1 MKGKHIQ
8 LPYGDLSDDEPKKLL
23 HFNVPPNYKR
33 DILFKQFPYL
43 SHVKNPMLNKI
54 IKNGIV
60 DGAEL
65 QKYLLLT
72 GLLQDSIQ
80 QSLDMVVTDGF
91 FNNAA
96 VRRELDQ
103 KYPTLMK
110 KPNPVN
116 VIFKDKVHFDVQN
129 PIVGLL
135 AAQVRNNEKAI
146 FEQVEKAPSTKEV
159 TISERLEKLKK
170 FNNKN
175 NNDNNDNDDD
185 DDDGNGDLPRLPTLP
200 SFPPKNNEFD
210 SEFDSDDKK
219 LTPIQKFLL
228 DKPQKEKLAVAVG
241 ENPTFAPQ
249 PQEKTTAKKVKF
261 SDDLAKIFPEGNE
274 IVKSNKIPNINEKDE
289 ISISNAQEMIA
300 ELNRGKL
307 PDQLKFFEGD
317 GREENLLL
325 QKMRKN
331 IGNLSKAN
339 LEFLEYLSSDYGKEL
354 LQKNKLKIHV
364 ESGEIFYD
372 NTNTGKNFYN
382 FFSDQEDETKNIVDL
397 NLNSGGDLE
406 YYVREILSGTTNDR
420 FELHKNPTAKFLF
433 HRFNNF

>member
-1 MKGKHIQ
+1 M
-8 LPYGDLSDDEPKKLL
+8 
-23 HFNVPPNYKR
+23 
-33 DILFKQFPYL
+33 
-43 SHVKNPMLNKI
+43 
-54 IKNGIV
+54 
-60 DGAEL
+60 A
-65 QKYLLLT
+65 T

-175 NNDNNDNDDD
+175 NSDNNDNDDD

-289 ISISNAQEMIA
+289 
-300 ELNRGKL
+300 
-307 PDQLKFFEGD
+307 LKVTVA
-317 GREENLLL
+317 
-325 QKMRKN
+325 K
-331 IGNLSKAN
+331 
-339 LEFLEYLSSDYGKEL
+339 
-354 LQKNKLKIHV
+354 KIC
-364 ESGEIFYD
+364 YC
-372 NTNTGKNFYN
+372 
-382 FFSDQEDETKNIVDL
+382 
-397 NLNSGGDLE
+397 
-406 YYVREILSGTTNDR
+406 
-420 FELHKNPTAKFLF
+420 
-433 HRFNNF
+433 